1 MGFLDK
7 LTGKKEEPKEEVPEK
22 KQEVPEGKYSED
34 CSVCG
39 DQGTEKK
46 WMGQYFHKK
55 CLRAMKK
62 QAKKML

>member
-7 LTGKKEEPKEEVPEK
+7 LTGKKEEKEEPEK
-22 KQEVPEGKYSED
+22 KQELPQGKYKEE

-39 DQGTEKK
+39 NPGTEKK
-46 WMGQYFHKK
+46 WMGQHFHKK

-62 QAKKML
+62 QARKML